1 MTSRVKRP
9 GIPGL
14 DTHFLYYSLLF
25 YLSFIV
31 FISKKET
38 VHAPFYLTFQF
49 HPIVFI
55 HLINTDCAPAVPGS
69 ALRSEKFSGLREL
82 GLMSSK
88 QLRGKHTNI

>member
-1 MTSRVKRP
+1 M
-9 GIPGL
+9 
-14 DTHFLYYSLLF
+14 
-25 YLSFIV
+25 

-55 HLINTDCAPAVPGS
+55 RLLNTDCASAVPGS

-88 QLRGKHTNI
+88 QLIGNHTNI